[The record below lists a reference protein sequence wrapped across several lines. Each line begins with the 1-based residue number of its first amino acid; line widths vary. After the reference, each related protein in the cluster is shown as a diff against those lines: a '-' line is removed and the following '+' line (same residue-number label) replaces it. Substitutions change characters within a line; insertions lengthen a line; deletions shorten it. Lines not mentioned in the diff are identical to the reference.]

1 MSNLQLNTHKEHGTI
16 EPLMPLMQSNYQT
29 HENDGNNHSSNDDDT
44 DSSSSQPDE
53 EDQNWIPWFCS
64 TKGNDF
70 FCEVERV
77 FIEDS
82 FNLFGIKQDFPFDI
96 AVSLA
101 IILDKAECK
110 QYRVLHNFI

>member
-1 MSNLQLNTHKEHGTI
+1 MSSPQQNIYKTAYQHGSV
-16 EPLMPLMQSNYQT
+16 EPLMQTSYQE
-29 HENDGNNHSSNDDDT
+29 HGNDGNHNSSNDDDT
-44 DSSSSQPDE
+44 DTSSNQPDE
-53 EDQNWIPWFCS
+53 EDQNWIPWFCR

-96 AVSLA
+96 SVSLA

-110 QYRVLHNFI
+110 QKLLSQNLI